1 MNFFRTS
8 GHFIRI
14 ECISDILFC
23 LQFRFSCLLFI
34 VTYRQVLKSFLSLK
48 VIHENPPN
56 ATSNGVSATVDE
68 GGFLRGNKDKGKVI
82 VFTAPKVANGR

>member
-1 MNFFRTS
+1 MLTISLLVLTFHSHMSS
-8 GHFIRI
+8 GI
-14 ECISDILFC
+14 EI
-23 LQFRFSCLLFI
+23 FSP
-34 VTYRQVLKSFLSLK
+34 LK

-56 ATSNGVSATVDE
+56 STSNGVSATVDE